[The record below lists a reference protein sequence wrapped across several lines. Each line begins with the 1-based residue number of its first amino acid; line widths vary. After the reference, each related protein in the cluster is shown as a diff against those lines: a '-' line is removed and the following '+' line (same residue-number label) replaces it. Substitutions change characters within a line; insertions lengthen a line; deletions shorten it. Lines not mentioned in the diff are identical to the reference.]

1 LNSLESGTEEKHWPS
16 GLGGS
21 IIAHRSWAA
30 AVIATGNDRDQAMT
44 AFVTE
49 KFLHPFRSLNF
60 DLMIISVLALVKVEA
75 AMLLTVNFDG
85 IYEAP
90 SDN

>member
-1 LNSLESGTEEKHWPS
+1 
-16 GLGGS
+16 
-21 IIAHRSWAA
+21 
-30 AVIATGNDRDQAMT
+30 MT